1 MATRPTWN
9 TKVLDSINRMM
20 IRFRRMAVSWI
31 LCERRENVCEL
42 QTQNIVPAE
51 VFVCFLVFRWVL
63 GTFLTADSHEKYQL
77 DSRFGHQQLTEGVN
91 EQVEQQEAEL
101 DQ

>member
-20 IRFRRMAVSWI
+20 IRFRRMAVSCI
-31 LCERRENVCEL
+31 LWERGEKVCEL
-42 QTQNIVPAE
+42 QTQNIIPYSRV
-51 VFVCFLVFRWVL
+51 W

-77 DSRFGHQQLTEGVN
+77 DSRFGHQQLAEGVD